1 MMMTFRS
8 RNTDPATSWMAAAQ
22 ADDLA
27 KDHAIIIVDC
37 LQKYGALGKDG
48 IMLLS
53 KLDKNQISRRLPE
66 LERQGLIKQT
76 GQLVKSLSNR
86 LEREWA
92 FQPQQRSLI

>member
-1 MMMTFRS
+1 MTFLS
-8 RNTDPATSWMAAAQ
+8 RNTDPVTSHMAAAQ
-22 ADDLA
+22 AYDLA
-27 KDHAIIIVDC
+27 KYHAIIIVDC
-37 LQKYGALGKDG
+37 LQRHGSLGKDG
-48 IMLLS
+48 IMLLT
-53 KLDKNQISRRLPE
+53 KLDKNQISRRLSE

>member
-1 MMMTFRS
+1 MTLQFRS
-8 RNTDPATSWMAAAQ
+8 RNTDPVTSWMAAAQ
-22 ADDLA
+22 AYDFA

-37 LQKYGALGKDG
+37 LQRNGALGKDG

-66 LERQGLIKQT
+66 LEREGLIKQT

-92 FQPQQRSLI
+92 FQPSIEDN

>member
-1 MMMTFRS
+1 
-8 RNTDPATSWMAAAQ
+8 
-22 ADDLA
+22 
-27 KDHAIIIVDC
+27 
-37 LQKYGALGKDG
+37 
-48 IMLLS
+48 MLLS

-86 LEREWA
+86 LEREWE

>member
-8 RNTDPATSWMAAAQ
+8 RNTDPVTSWWAADQ
-22 ADDLA
+22 AYSLA

-37 LQKYGALGKDG
+37 LQRHGSLGKDG
-48 IMLLS
+48 IMLLT
-53 KLDKNQISRRLPE
+53 KLDRNQISRRLPE